1 MARSPED
8 WVYHGDV
15 NQPSQE
21 QPRIFVEEVA
31 FGPTERQSVSVLR
44 ELIPPPYGG
53 FLWGYT
59 GGSPARAAEALLT
72 DALALPTLDALD
84 KTGPTMGHDTL
95 SVRLRNDFTF
105 DVMSQLGDEWRLRRG
120 AVLRWVRGWY
130 VEHDLDRPPRTVLS
144 PPAISPMS
152 SRCITPNGPPSPAGS
167 PVAQGLHRG
176 GQPLQTR

>member
-8 WVYHGDV
+8 WVYHGVV

-21 QPRIFVEEVA
+21 QPRIFVEQVA

-44 ELIPPPYGG
+44 ELIPPPDGG

-59 GGSPARAAEALLT
+59 GGSPARAAQALLT
-72 DALALPTLDALD
+72 DALALPTLGALD
-84 KTGPTMGHDTL
+84 RTGARKGYDTL
-95 SVRLRNDFTF
+95 SVRLRNDFIF

-130 VEHDLDRPPRTVLS
+130 VEHDLNHPPRAVLS
-144 PPAISPMS
+144 PPAISPYE
-152 SRCITPNGPPSPAGS
+152 
-167 PVAQGLHRG
+167 
-176 GQPLQTR
+176 